1 MIGNGRRILAQH
13 TPPALPCGSI
23 VAGNEP
29 YAGGHMSAS
38 WTALLIAVVGVAGTL
53 GAALLTQVRADR
65 TKRMELQ
72 AAAEQRREER
82 GHAEELLRAEQARQ
96 GQRESLERRRACYI
110 ALNTASR
117 QYLTEMTNHL
127 HALGR
132 GDGVAASLENLEAA
146 RLAYRDSYAESQMIV
161 PDTVSRATSTAKRR
175 LNEAYGKLR
184 KYAEEPS
191 RYAAELEAMKDDLH
205 QDVWPYVG
213 AMKKAM
219 RADLGVED

>member
-1 MIGNGRRILAQH
+1 MG
-13 TPPALPCGSI
+13 
-23 VAGNEP
+23 
-29 YAGGHMSAS
+29 AS

-53 GAALLTQVRADR
+53 GAALLTQSRADR

-82 GHAEELLRAEQARQ
+82 GHAQELLLAEQARQ
-96 GQRESLERRRACYI
+96 GRHESLERRRACYI
-110 ALNTASR
+110 TLNTAAR

-132 GDGVAASLENLEAA
+132 NEGVASSLENLEAA
-146 RLAYRDSYAESQMIV
+146 RLAYRDSYAEAQMIV
-161 PDTVSRATSTAKRR
+161 PKVVSRPAGAAKER

-184 KYAEEPS
+184 KYAGDPTTYAEELS
-191 RYAAELEAMKDDLH
+191 TMEAELH
-205 QDVWPYVG
+205 QEVWPYVG

>member
-1 MIGNGRRILAQH
+1 MG
-13 TPPALPCGSI
+13 
-23 VAGNEP
+23 
-29 YAGGHMSAS
+29 AS

-53 GAALLTQVRADR
+53 GAALLTQSRADR

-96 GQRESLERRRACYI
+96 GQRESLERRRTCYI
-110 ALNTASR
+110 TLNTAAR

-132 GDGVAASLENLEAA
+132 GEGVAASLENLEAA

-161 PDTVSRATSTAKRR
+161 PNVVSRSSSAAKKR

-184 KYAEEPS
+184 KYTADPATYAEEL
-191 RYAAELEAMKDDLH
+191 ATMEADLH
-205 QDVWPYVG
+205 QEVWPYVG
-213 AMKKAM
+213 ALKKTM
-219 RADLGVED
+219 REDLGVED

>member
-1 MIGNGRRILAQH
+1 MG
-13 TPPALPCGSI
+13 
-23 VAGNEP
+23 
-29 YAGGHMSAS
+29 AS
-38 WTALLIAVVGVAGTL
+38 WSALLIAVVGVAGTL

-72 AAAEQRREER
+72 AAADQRREER
-82 GHAEELLRAEQARQ
+82 DHAEELLRAERALQ

-110 ALNTASR
+110 TLNTAAR

-127 HALGR
+127 HALAR
-132 GDGVAASLENLEAA
+132 GEDVTASLEHLEAA
-146 RLAYRDSYAESQMIV
+146 RVAYRESYAESQMIV
-161 PDTVSRATSTAKRR
+161 PDVVSRPSGAAKTR
-175 LNEAYGKLR
+175 LNAAYGKLR
-184 KYAEEPS
+184 KYAADPAAH
-191 RYAAELEAMKDDLH
+191 AAELGTMEAELH

>member
-1 MIGNGRRILAQH
+1 
-13 TPPALPCGSI
+13 
-23 VAGNEP
+23 
-29 YAGGHMSAS
+29 MSAS

-110 ALNTASR
+110 TLNTASR

-127 HALGR
+127 HALRR

-161 PDTVSRATSTAKRR
+161 PETVSRATSATKRR

-191 RYAAELEAMKDDLH
+191 LYAAELEAMKDDLH

>member
-1 MIGNGRRILAQH
+1 MG
-13 TPPALPCGSI
+13 
-23 VAGNEP
+23 
-29 YAGGHMSAS
+29 AS
-38 WTALLIAVVGVAGTL
+38 WTALLIAMVGVAGTL
-53 GAALLTQVRADR
+53 GAALLTQSRADR

-96 GQRESLERRRACYI
+96 GQRESLERRRTCYI
-110 ALNTASR
+110 RLNTAAR

-132 GDGVAASLENLEAA
+132 GEDDAASLENLEAA

-161 PDTVSRATSTAKRR
+161 PDVVSRSTSAAKQR

-184 KYAEEPS
+184 KYAEDPAA
-191 RYAAELEAMKDDLH
+191 YAEELTTMKADLH
-205 QDVWPYVG
+205 KDVWPYVG

>member
-1 MIGNGRRILAQH
+1 MG
-13 TPPALPCGSI
+13 
-23 VAGNEP
+23 
-29 YAGGHMSAS
+29 AS

-53 GAALLTQVRADR
+53 GAALLTQSRADR

-96 GQRESLERRRACYI
+96 GQRESLERRRTCYI
-110 ALNTASR
+110 TLNTAAR
-117 QYLTEMTNHL
+117 LYLTEMTNHL
-127 HALGR
+127 HAVGR
-132 GDGVAASLENLEAA
+132 GEGVAASLENLEAA
-146 RLAYRDSYAESQMIV
+146 RLAYRESYAESQMIV
-161 PDTVSRATSTAKRR
+161 PDVVARSTSAAKVR

-184 KYAEEPS
+184 KYAADPVT
-191 RYAAELEAMKDDLH
+191 YAAELATTKADLH
-205 QDVWPYVG
+205 QEVWPYVG